1 MINSATNAPGVFA
14 GTGSN
19 ANLINTFYFGG
30 NKVKFVSNPWLGA
43 ATAEKGTLGNT
54 TQWYLANAM
63 AAKSQRA
70 MRYIALNE
78 GELEMWYD
86 ENTKNRYV
94 SYYHACAFDHYGAEP
109 FYVGSLGTA

>member
-1 MINSATNAPGVFA
+1 LINSATNAPGVFA

-43 ATAEKGTLGNT
+43 STAEKGTLGNA

-70 MRYIALNE
+70 LRYIALNE
-78 GELEMWYD
+78 
-86 ENTKNRYV
+86 
-94 SYYHACAFDHYGAEP
+94 
-109 FYVGSLGTA
+109 